1 MGQRNSSSRLEVTKP
16 QPVLPV
22 RREIVEIVYD
32 DVADSDGFR
41 VNATSGSCDAQ
52 TYANTSNNNLHYPL
66 NRLIELGKRNSGQTT
81 NSKIHIHLSSG
92 CSATPSEKA
101 TETTPYDIPYKTD
114 ITKVSAELSHKAEA
128 DRLIKELQ
136 NTHLESEP
144 SKPEIYE
151 KCVPEKTYNHCSRV
165 DSESSLLSH
174 GSGKPVSKDEV
185 PPTTGRHKSIWRRLR
200 LHPKYSS
207 TESICSHL
215 NSIFNQNTKADK
227 SIQSKINSTL
237 QMDFHPNPPPPA
249 DECSLEKVNSPRLLA
264 DFIDDLKPT
273 LNAGDVGQF
282 ETGSMNLRFQRQTDT
297 FTSNL
302 FERNKSMDFATSH
315 LFSQQT
321 IGPHRILHR
330 DWRNDSRFNRGFEP
344 ELHVNRN
351 NHKCSL
357 SIRSSTPSIGPPT
370 PSGLTVITLD
380 RNFKHNDTSN
390 PFSDT
395 LQWNERMSPSPT
407 ATEAIPDCLQLMNY
421 QDYIKVKR
429 SINLPQSRR
438 QQYCR
443 DLVFWVR
450 HKYDTSFLKKFSGKF
465 LFTYVSVH
473 PTYNRKSF
481 QANFYSHMSVFI
493 LLKHTEAH
501 KNRIAET
508 VESKVTMNLTC
519 NSLPNATQLQIYS
532 YQFWIRSGP
541 CVERVFHNP
550 RDRRIESIG
559 RLSDCRIRLTTQI
572 RRSPKGFAQ
581 RLVSVIAPNA
591 DALRKC
597 CKMFDDKF
605 PQFFATSGGLF
616 FDQSSIVQHVSCPGL
631 QQQICTSPESQE
643 ETVEERAINGQFRV
657 NKHGVRNS
665 VGRIDID
672 KPDYCIVPRRIYQRF
687 PGFR

>member
-429 SINLPQSRR
+429 RSSTRRKADNFIGGNMTNPRKTTKRFTQPSNFSR
-438 QQYCR
+438 
-443 DLVFWVR
+443 
-450 HKYDTSFLKKFSGKF
+450 SPS
-465 LFTYVSVH
+465 
-473 PTYNRKSF
+473 
-481 QANFYSHMSVFI
+481 
-493 LLKHTEAH
+493 
-501 KNRIAET
+501 
-508 VESKVTMNLTC
+508 SKTC

-657 NKHGVRNS
+657 NTHGVRNS